1 MNAIIENFFNV
12 GVFQKSVTLLTIGII
27 NLLWLVG
34 ASFIT
39 ALGVGVVLAGLGS
52 SRFGLIRTL
61 VTWFVDVVRAL
72 PPLVSLVVIFYLV
85 PPINGFSLSA
95 FQAAVLTFG
104 VIQGAYVSEIFRGGL
119 SAVSPGQHLAS
130 TALGMNGLQTAR
142 YVVAPQ
148 VFQYMLPR

>member
-1 MNAIIENFFNV
+1 MS
-12 GVFQKSVTLLTIGII
+12 GYSRSRVTLLTIGII

-39 ALGVGVVLAGLGS
+39 ALGLGS
-52 SRFGLIRTL
+52 SWLAWGHPGSGRSGRL

-104 VIQGAYVSEIFRGGL
+104 VSRG
-119 SAVSPGQHLAS
+119 P
-130 TALGMNGLQTAR
+130 T
-142 YVVAPQ
+142 
-148 VFQYMLPR
+148 